1 MNPKIERLQ
10 AERQKLSGKIV
21 SYEARIKT
29 IDEEILSIENADI
42 VSAVRSFGLT
52 PDKLAEFLK
61 TLKKNPLADE
71 PNHSE
76 RTEDE
81 NEKI

>member
-21 SYEARIKT
+21 SYEARIKA

-42 VSAVRSFGLT
+42 VSAVRAFGLT
-52 PDKLAEFLK
+52 PDKLSEFLK
-61 TLKKNPLADE
+61 MLKKNPLADE

-81 NEKI
+81 NEEI